1 MPLNHFIPYNGALKP
16 RWILSLHSPP
26 RVAITNHQFI
36 SNKRV
41 TVFQQ

>member
-16 RWILSLHSPP
+16 RWILSLHSPL